1 VYALAKA
8 KDELA
13 NYLSNVLNVDKE
25 KVLNSIEYPAK
36 EQIADLALPLPSVTK
51 KFDIEIK
58 GEYNGRLI
66 KEVWKDG
73 PFINARLNE
82 KELLKE
88 IFTNFSE
95 NYGII
100 KTERPLR
107 VVVEHTSANPIHPL
121 HIGHLRNAILGDTLA
136 RMLKARGH
144 EVNVRFYV
152 NDSGRQ
158 VALLI
163 YGLSKLGYPDPP
175 SGEKK
180 DQWLGLIYAMTNVIL
195 EIKKINEEL
204 KSTTNDS
211 EYKEKIARRDEL
223 LISASELSKRN
234 QEYFNKLS
242 DQIMN
247 DKDPEGEISKIIEK
261 YEKGEEDI
269 KKIVRK
275 YVDFALEGFKE
286 SLEKLHIMFDNFDYE
301 SDLLW
306 NNDVKL
312 VLDFALTSVA
322 KINYKGTTALDLQN
336 YIDDDIRKE
345 IRIPKGL
352 EIPPLVLMRSDGTT
366 LYTVRDIAYTI
377 YKFRQFN
384 ADEVINVIAE
394 QQSVPQMQLRAAL
407 YIFGW
412 KKFAINLIHFSYGMV
427 TLQGMKMSGR
437 LGKYISLD
445 EVYDK
450 VAEVVKAKIE
460 EKKGILENLNEIV
473 NSAIRYAIIS
483 VSANKPV
490 SFDVKRVANF
500 EENSG
505 PYLQY
510 TYARAYNILSKSTE
524 NLDISKI
531 DENELK
537 NEKRTLLLMIAK
549 FPDIFIN
556 SVDHLQPEVL
566 TVFLRRLADVFN
578 SWYDKERVLQEP
590 DESKRITRLFIVK
603 GVETVL
609 RNGLNTLGI
618 ASLTRM

>member
-1 VYALAKA
+1 MYALAKA
-8 KDELA
+8 KDELSS
-13 NYLSNVLNVDKE
+13 YLSNILSVDKE

-51 KFDIEIK
+51 NFNVEIK
-58 GEYNGRLI
+58 EYKGRLI
-66 KEVWKDG
+66 KKVWKDG
-73 PFINARLNE
+73 VFVNARLNE
-82 KELLKE
+82 IELLKE

-95 NYGII
+95 DYGII
-100 KTERPLR
+100 KTEKPLR
-107 VVVEHTSANPIHPL
+107 IIVEHTSANPIHPL

-144 EVNVRFYV
+144 NVNVRFYV

-163 YGLSKLGYPDPP
+163 YGLSKLGYPEPP
-175 SGEKK
+175 KGEKK
-180 DQWLGLIYAMTNVIL
+180 DQWLGLIYAMTNVII

-204 KSTTNDS
+204 KTANDS
-211 EYKEKIARRDEL
+211 EYKEKIAKRDEL

-242 DQIMN
+242 EQIMN
-247 DKDPEGEISKIIEK
+247 DKNPEDEISKIIEN
-261 YEKGEEDI
+261 YEKGDEKT

-275 YVDFALEGFKE
+275 YVDYALEGFKE
-286 SLEKLHIMFDNFDYE
+286 SLEKLNIKFDNFDYE

-312 VLDFALTSVA
+312 VLDFALTSPA
-322 KINYKGTTALDLQN
+322 KIDYKGTVALDLQN

-384 ADEVINVIAE
+384 SDEVINVIAE

-407 YIFGW
+407 YILGW
-412 KKFAINLIHFSYGMV
+412 RKFATNLIHFSYGMV

-445 EVYDK
+445 EIYDK

-460 EKKGILENLNEIV
+460 EKKGVLDNLNEIV

-490 SFDVKRVANF
+490 SFDIKRVANF

-510 TYARAYNILSKSTE
+510 TYARAYNILSKSTDS
-524 NLDISKI
+524 LDISKI
-531 DENELK
+531 DEDELK
-537 NEKRTLLLMIAK
+537 DEKRTILLMIAK
-549 FPDIFIN
+549 FPDVFVS
-556 SVDHLQPEVL
+556 SVDYLQPEVL

-590 DESKRITRLFIVK
+590 NEQKRITRLFIVK

>member
-1 VYALAKA
+1 MYALAKA

-13 NYLSNVLNVDKE
+13 NYLSNLLGVDKE
-25 KVLNSIEYPAK
+25 KVLNSIEYPTK

-51 KFDIEIK
+51 NFNVEVK
-58 GEYNGRLI
+58 EYKGRLI
-66 KEVWKDG
+66 KEVWRDG
-73 PFINARLNE
+73 VFINAKLNY

-95 NYGII
+95 DYGII
-100 KTERPLR
+100 KTEKPLR
-107 VVVEHTSANPIHPL
+107 IIVEHTSANPIHPL
-121 HIGHLRNAILGDTLA
+121 HIGHLRNSILGDTLA

-144 EVNVRFYV
+144 NVNVRFYV

-163 YGLSKLGYPDPP
+163 YGLSKLGYPEP
-175 SGEKK
+175 SKEDKK

-204 KSTTNDS
+204 KTITNDS

-234 QEYFNKLS
+234 QDYFNTLS
-242 DQIMN
+242 EQIMN
-247 DKDPEGEISKIIEK
+247 DKDPEGEISKIIEN
-261 YEKGEEDI
+261 YEKGNEEI

-275 YVDFALEGFKE
+275 YVNYALEGFKE
-286 SLEKLHIMFDNFDYE
+286 SLEKLHITFDNFDYE

-306 NNDVKL
+306 NNEVKL
-312 VLDFALTSVA
+312 VLDFALTSTA
-322 KINYKGTTALDLQN
+322 KIDYKGTVALDLQN

-345 IRIPKGL
+345 VRLPKGL
-352 EIPPLVLMRSDGTT
+352 EIPPLVLMRSDGTS

-377 YKFRQFN
+377 YKFKQFN

-394 QQSVPQMQLRAAL
+394 QQSIPQMQLRAAL
-407 YIFGW
+407 YILGW
-412 KKFAINLIHFSYGMV
+412 RKFATNLIHFSYGMV

-450 VAEVVKAKIE
+450 VAEAVKAKIE
-460 EKKGILENLNEIV
+460 EKKGILDNLNEIV
-473 NSAIRYAIIS
+473 NSAIRYTIVS

-510 TYARAYNILSKSTE
+510 TYARAYNILAKSTDI
-524 NLDISKI
+524 LDISKI
-531 DENELK
+531 DETELK
-537 NEKRTLLLMIAK
+537 DEKRIILLSIAK
-549 FPDIFIN
+549 FPDVFIS
-556 SVDHLQPEVL
+556 SVDYLQPEVL

-578 SWYDKERVLQEP
+578 SWYDKERVIQEP
-590 DESKRITRLFIVK
+590 NESKRITRLFIVK

>member
-1 VYALAKA
+1 MYALAKA

-25 KVLNSIEYPAK
+25 KVLNSIEYPTK

-73 PFINARLNE
+73 LFINARLNE

-107 VVVEHTSANPIHPL
+107 IVVEHTSANPIHPL

-136 RMLKARGH
+136 KMLKARGH

-175 SGEKK
+175 SEEKK

-322 KINYKGTTALDLQN
+322 KINYKGTAALDLQN

-407 YIFGW
+407 YILGW

-566 TVFLRRLADVFN
+566 TVFLRGLADVFN

>member
-1 VYALAKA
+1 
-8 KDELA
+8 
-13 NYLSNVLNVDKE
+13 
-25 KVLNSIEYPAK
+25 
-36 EQIADLALPLPSVTK
+36 
-51 KFDIEIK
+51 
-58 GEYNGRLI
+58 
-66 KEVWKDG
+66 
-73 PFINARLNE
+73 
-82 KELLKE
+82 
-88 IFTNFSE
+88 
-95 NYGII
+95 
-100 KTERPLR
+100 
-107 VVVEHTSANPIHPL
+107 
-121 HIGHLRNAILGDTLA
+121 
-136 RMLKARGH
+136 
-144 EVNVRFYV
+144 
-152 NDSGRQ
+152 
-158 VALLI
+158 
-163 YGLSKLGYPDPP
+163 
-175 SGEKK
+175 
-180 DQWLGLIYAMTNVIL
+180 
-195 EIKKINEEL
+195 
-204 KSTTNDS
+204 
-211 EYKEKIARRDEL
+211 
-223 LISASELSKRN
+223 
-234 QEYFNKLS
+234 
-242 DQIMN
+242 
-247 DKDPEGEISKIIEK
+247 
-261 YEKGEEDI
+261 
-269 KKIVRK
+269 
-275 YVDFALEGFKE
+275 
-286 SLEKLHIMFDNFDYE
+286 MFDNFDYE

-322 KINYKGTTALDLQN
+322 KINYKGTAALDLQN

-345 IRIPKGL
+345 IRIPIGL

-407 YIFGW
+407 YILGW